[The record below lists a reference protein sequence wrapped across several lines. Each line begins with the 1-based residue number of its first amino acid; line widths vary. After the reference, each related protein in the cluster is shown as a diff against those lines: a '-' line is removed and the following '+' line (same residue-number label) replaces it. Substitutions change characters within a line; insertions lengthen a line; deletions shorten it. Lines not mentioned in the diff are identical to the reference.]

1 MLQCFHFFFFAHEK
15 LKKPPKKV
23 AQNRPRPLFS
33 TVQPRPQPTVQNW
46 FPILTNF
53 GTRHLFSYL
62 WFTLRICDRT
72 LTACKMAPSPNL
84 PRKRHEF
91 LYFGSVCIVESWFV
105 LVQARRR
112 WIGGP
117 KWSRQS
123 IANRLV
129 EISVR
134 SNFFLGFGRDRN
146 QYLELQNLTERSS
159 AVIRKWMKLLFFF
172 EKWTV

>member
-1 MLQCFHFFFFAHEK
+1 M
-15 LKKPPKKV
+15 
-23 AQNRPRPLFS
+23 
-33 TVQPRPQPTVQNW
+33 T
-46 FPILTNF
+46 
-53 GTRHLFSYL
+53 
-62 WFTLRICDRT
+62 
-72 LTACKMAPSPNL
+72 PSPPIYL
-84 PRKRHEF
+84 ERGMSFSILDPR
-91 LYFGSVCIVESWFV
+91 VESWFV

-146 QYLELQNLTERSS
+146 QYLELQNLTE
-159 AVIRKWMKLLFFF
+159 
-172 EKWTV
+172 